1 MWVCACVF
9 DQYPCVYGFDCL
21 RHWLGLT
28 LDENGGVGL
37 KKKER
42 KKVKRKKEKTRK
54 KKREEKKK
62 NPLVL
67 KWV

>member
-1 MWVCACVF
+1 MF
-9 DQYPCVYGFDCL
+9 LGL